1 VHEDDVEIDL
11 SRITC
16 PATVVSG
23 GLDLAGFR
31 AVADHLVAELPLDN
45 RARPDA
51 RLLAVNWLFVAGQI
65 AAALTVAFAAFIGV
79 VYQQRRTDRRE
90 ATAAQSR
97 ASVDLLTQS
106 LLFAQRAHALLLTA
120 RVRTGLS
127 ESLDVLLRLR
137 RPVDPMELHDWL
149 QQGTC
154 PLYDAWSSTWVS
166 SSPAMVTRGN
176 AVIDACTGVLDA
188 VSERAPARGPARL
201 REAIV
206 GRGADKDQEERL
218 RAAIH
223 ALAMAR
229 RDYAELVRKETG
241 KDPAELFFR
250 APE

>member
-1 VHEDDVEIDL
+1 
-11 SRITC
+11 
-16 PATVVSG
+16 
-23 GLDLAGFR
+23 
-31 AVADHLVAELPLDN
+31 
-45 RARPDA
+45 
-51 RLLAVNWLFVAGQI
+51 VNWLFVAGQI
-65 AAALTVAFAAFIGV
+65 AVAPTVAFAAFIGV
-79 VYQQRRTDRRE
+79 VYQQRRTDRRK

-97 ASVDLLTQS
+97 ASIDLLTQS
-106 LLFAQRAHALLLTA
+106 LLFAQRAHALLTTA

-149 QQGTC
+149 QQGTR

-176 AVIDACTGVLDA
+176 VVIDACTGVLVA

-201 REAIV
+201 REGIV
-206 GRGADKDQEERL
+206 GRGADRDQEERL

-229 RDYAELVRKETG
+229 RDYSELVRKETG

-250 APE
+250 AAE

>member
-1 VHEDDVEIDL
+1 MEIDL
-11 SRITC
+11 SCITC

-23 GLDLAGFR
+23 GLDLAWFQ
-31 AVADHLVAELPLDN
+31 AVADHLVAELSLDN

-51 RLLAVNWLFVAGQI
+51 RLLAVNWLFVAVPL
-65 AAALTVAFAAFIGV
+65 AAALTVALAAFSGV

-97 ASVDLLTQS
+97 ASVNLLTES
-106 LLFAQRAHALLLTA
+106 LLFAQRARALLLTVQ
-120 RVRTGLS
+120 VRTGLS
-127 ESLDVLLRLR
+127 ESLDVLLHLR

-149 QQGTC
+149 QQETR
-154 PLYDAWSSTWVS
+154 PLYDAWSSTWLS

-176 AVIDACTGVLDA
+176 AVVSACTGVLDA

-206 GRGADKDQEERL
+206 GRGVDKDQEERL

-223 ALAMAR
+223 ALAVAR
-229 RDYAELVRKETG
+229 RDYAALVRTETG

-250 APE
+250 AAE